1 MMYLLYKHLMDYGLR
16 LLVCTI
22 VVDIAIAIAI
32 AIELHYLWVTSYDY
46 AMLCY
51 VCYVYGYL

>member
-1 MMYLLYKHLMDYGLR
+1 MDYGLR

-22 VVDIAIAIAI
+22 VVDIAIAIAIAI